1 MRLPEMER
9 NGCRDIV
16 VIGGSAGALEAVK
29 SITTSLPADLRA
41 SIFVIFHTPPRE
53 RNLLAD
59 VLNTGQLAACQAVE
73 GEAITAGRIYVPPP
87 DRHLMI
93 ANEHL
98 HITRG
103 PKEGL
108 HRPSINM
115 TFRSA
120 AKSYDSRVIGVLLS
134 GMLDDGAS
142 GLWEIARLGG
152 VTIVQDPD
160 QAPFPSMP
168 LNALRDVPID
178 YRVRAEEIGP
188 LIQCLVA
195 GERVSKA
202 VNRAQ
207 PRSSEEKFSGFT
219 CPECHGPLWESRGG
233 PLEFYCRVG
242 HVFPL
247 KTLIDEHT
255 STQER
260 RLYEAIVALEEGAA
274 LSELALP
281 HMEPERREGL
291 QREAVQLRQHAAAI
305 RKMLEERISPAL
317 D

>member
-1 MRLPEMER
+1 MEP
-9 NGCRDIV
+9 NGQRDIIV
-16 VIGGSAGALEAVK
+16 VGGSAGALEAVK
-29 SITTSLPADLRA
+29 TIAKSLTADLPA
-41 SIFVIFHTPPRE
+41 SVFVILHTPPRE
-53 RNLLAD
+53 RNFLTDLLNLFGEFD
-59 VLNTGQLAACQAVE
+59 SSQATE
-73 GEAITAGRIYVPPP
+73 GEAIVRGRIYVPPP
-87 DRHLMI
+87 DRHLLI
-93 ANEHL
+93 AKDHL

-120 AKSYDSRVIGVLLS
+120 AKSYESRVIGVLLS

-142 GLWEIARLGG
+142 GLWEIARFGG
-152 VTIVQDPD
+152 VTMIQDPKE
-160 QAPFPSMP
+160 APFPSMP

-178 YRVRAEEIGP
+178 YRVRAEEMGP
-188 LIQCLVA
+188 LIRCLVS
-195 GERVSKA
+195 GEPVARKVSRGAMTK
-202 VNRAQ
+202 NGDDQ
-207 PRSSEEKFSGFT
+207 FSGFT
-219 CPECHGPLWESRGG
+219 CPECHGPLWRSEGG

-247 KTLIDEHT
+247 KALMDEHT

-274 LSELALP
+274 LSELAVS
-281 HMEPERREGL
+281 HIEEERREGSR
-291 QREAVQLRQHAAAI
+291 QEATQLRQHAAAI
-305 RKMLEERISPAL
+305 RKMLEQRITPAL